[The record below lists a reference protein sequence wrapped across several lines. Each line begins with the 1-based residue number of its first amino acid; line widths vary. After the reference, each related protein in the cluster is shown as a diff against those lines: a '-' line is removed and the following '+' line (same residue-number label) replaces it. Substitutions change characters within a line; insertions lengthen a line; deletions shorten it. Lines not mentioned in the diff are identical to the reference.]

1 MIMEPAKSDWINE
14 RYKEVENEVA
24 VKLREDE
31 QYTARRKECDRLME
45 KYPCILQVLE
55 GKGAVS
61 ISEDEH
67 AAFVQYT
74 MLKYKEENMERR
86 EIYCF
91 GHADC
96 IAYLKRVGA
105 L

>member
-1 MIMEPAKSDWINE
+1 MEPEKSDWINE
-14 RYKEVENEVA
+14 RYKEIDNEA
-24 VKLREDE
+24 AAKLRDDE
-31 QYTARRKECDRLME
+31 QYMALRKQSDLLME
-45 KYPCILQVLE
+45 KHPCILQLLE
-55 GKGAVS
+55 GKGAISVS
-61 ISEDEH
+61 EEEH

-74 MLKYKEENMERR
+74 MLKIQKENMERR

-91 GHADC
+91 GHTDC

>member
-1 MIMEPAKSDWINE
+1 MEPATSDWINE
-14 RYKEVENEVA
+14 RYREIENVVA
-24 VKLREDE
+24 VRLREDE
-31 QYTARRKECDRLME
+31 QYTTLRQECDRLME
-45 KYPCILQVLE
+45 KHPCILQVLE

-61 ISEDEH
+61 MSEEEH
-67 AAFVQYT
+67 AALAQYT
-74 MLKYKEENMERR
+74 MLKYEGENMERR

>member
-1 MIMEPAKSDWINE
+1 MESEKSEWINE
-14 RYKEVENEVA
+14 RYKEIENEVA
-24 VKLREDE
+24 AKLRDDE
-31 QYTARRKECDRLME
+31 QYAALRKQSDLLME
-45 KYPCILQVLE
+45 KHPCILQLLE
-55 GKGAVS
+55 GKGAIPVS
-61 ISEDEH
+61 EEEH

-74 MLKYKEENMERR
+74 MLKINEENMERR

-96 IAYLKRVGA
+96 IAYLKRIGA

>member
-1 MIMEPAKSDWINE
+1 MEPVKSDWINN
-14 RYKEVENEVA
+14 RYSEIENEVA
-24 VKLREDE
+24 AKLREDE
-31 QYTARRKECDRLME
+31 QFMMLRQQRDQLME
-45 KYPCILQVLE
+45 KHPCILQLLE
-55 GKGAVS
+55 GKGAIS
-61 ISEDEH
+61 ISEEEH
-67 AAFVQYT
+67 AAFLQYIV
-74 MLKYKEENMERR
+74 LQIEEENMERK

>member
-1 MIMEPAKSDWINE
+1 MEPIKSDWIDK
-14 RYKEVENEVA
+14 RYSEIENEVVA
-24 VKLREDE
+24 KLREDE
-31 QYTARRKECDRLME
+31 QFMTLRRQRDQLME
-45 KYPCILQVLE
+45 KHPCILQLLE
-55 GKGAVS
+55 GKGAISV
-61 ISEDEH
+61 SEDEH
-67 AAFVQYT
+67 AAFVQYVI
-74 MLKYKEENMERR
+74 LQIKEENIERR

>member
-1 MIMEPAKSDWINE
+1 MEPVKSDWIND
-14 RYKEVENEVA
+14 RYSEVENEVA
-24 VKLREDE
+24 AKLHEDKPFMALR
-31 QYTARRKECDRLME
+31 QRRDQLME
-45 KYPCILQVLE
+45 KHPCILQLLE
-55 GKGAVS
+55 GKGAIS
-61 ISEDEH
+61 INEEEH
-67 AAFVQYT
+67 AAFVQYIV
-74 MLKYKEENMERR
+74 LQIEEENIERR

>member
-1 MIMEPAKSDWINE
+1 MESEKSDWINE
-14 RYKEVENEVA
+14 RYKEIENEVA
-24 VKLREDE
+24 AKLRDDE
-31 QYTARRKECDRLME
+31 QYTALRKQSNLLME
-45 KYPCILQVLE
+45 KHPCILQLLE
-55 GKGAVS
+55 GKGPLSVS
-61 ISEDEH
+61 EEEH
-67 AAFVQYT
+67 AALVQYT
-74 MLKYKEENMERR
+74 MLKINEENMERK

>member
-1 MIMEPAKSDWINE
+1 MEPANSDWINE
-14 RYKEVENEVA
+14 RYREIENEVA
-24 VKLREDE
+24 VRLREDE
-31 QYTARRKECDRLME
+31 QYTALRQERDRLME
-45 KYPCILQVLE
+45 KHPCILQVLE
-55 GKGAVS
+55 GKNAVS
-61 ISEDEH
+61 MSEEEH
-67 AAFVQYT
+67 AALVQYT
-74 MLKYKEENMERR
+74 MLKYEEENMERR